1 MKILTYCSVFALFA
15 LLAFP
20 LTADAFSRRVSHSEA
35 GLTQIQSAPP
45 DKTHRSTQSVPVPG
59 TLLLFGGG
67 FVAFAVWR
75 QRSRRGKNE
84 LPPGV

>member
-1 MKILTYCSVFALFA
+1 MKILTYSSVVVLLA

-35 GLTQIQSAPP
+35 GLTQVQSAPP
-45 DKTHRSTQSVPVPG
+45 DRTHRSTQSVPVPG
-59 TLLLFGGG
+59 TFLLFGVG

-75 QRSRRGKNE
+75 QRSRREKTE
-84 LPPGV
+84 LPPAV